1 MPETLIKSEGA
12 ANDGDVLGARDEW
25 TQEQQE
31 ALELGLK
38 VLSNLLLRARES
50 RGAGRDACFC

>member
-1 MPETLIKSEGA
+1 MPEILIKSEGA

-31 ALELGLK
+31 ALASSGVGL
-38 VLSNLLLRARES
+38 S
-50 RGAGRDACFC
+50 RKIKLAPKSS